1 MGPGGE
7 AWMFPE
13 ALDLEGSEA
22 QEGRGSDG
30 AFVAVKGELILI
42 WRRFGR
48 IERCRLHAGELERVV
63 SVILPPD
70 PTLTCATAS
79 TCSRARASGADAAK
93 LGHETHQNTSKL
105 AARLVYRIFL
115 RDLRSQRSGGKNA
128 YTRYLPRENYS
139 TKRET
144 DLFFLPSSPGHGHG
158 VSASYPNMFEPKD
171 CVFRSTTNTHAL
183 SISAEWKMRQLYTF
197 FVRIA
202 FGVLI
207 GGTIL
212 FLRRVELKMKFL
224 F

>member
-1 MGPGGE
+1 MPPSSATKHTKTPANWPRDSSTGYSYATSDINDRGG
-7 AWMFPE
+7 
-13 ALDLEGSEA
+13 
-22 QEGRGSDG
+22 
-30 AFVAVKGELILI
+30 
-42 WRRFGR
+42 
-48 IERCRLHAGELERVV
+48 
-63 SVILPPD
+63 
-70 PTLTCATAS
+70 
-79 TCSRARASGADAAK
+79 
-93 LGHETHQNTSKL
+93 
-105 AARLVYRIFL
+105 
-115 RDLRSQRSGGKNA
+115 GGNA

-144 DLFFLPSSPGHGHG
+144 DFFFLPSSPGHGHG